1 MSENGWQTNG
11 GGQAVSRRSSGR
23 SVGSAPAA
31 AGDPRRQRV
40 PPHNLV
46 AEESLLGAMLLSRDA
61 IADALETVAAEHFY
75 RPSHRR
81 LFEAIHGLY
90 SAGDPAD
97 PVTVSE
103 AMERSDALNRSDA
116 LSSVGGLEGL
126 LELQLNTP
134 AISNASSYAR
144 IVQENFT
151 LRRLIETAGEIA
163 EMAYARPTDVAAAV
177 DQAENLVYQIAQGQ
191 VSDSAQHVD
200 ELINQALDHLERLYD
215 SPEDVTG
222 LATGYAELD
231 HLLTG
236 LQPSSLYVVGG
247 RPSMGKTAFALGA
260 AEHAAV
266 ETQRPVLVFSLEM
279 GAMEVMLR
287 VLSSRSRVNSSN
299 MRTGRLDMAD
309 WDKITRA
316 VERITEAPLWI
327 DDNPN
332 VTVMEIRARARRL
345 RSQLGDLGLVVV
357 DYLQL
362 MTGRHNADNRQ
373 VEVAEISRGLKILAR
388 ELKCPVLALSQLS
401 RSLEMRQNKRPQLS
415 DLRES
420 GAIEQ
425 DADVVMFIYR
435 DEMYNPENT
444 DTSGTAEI
452 IVAKNRNGPTATRTL
467 AFLPRFAKFANF
479 AADAP
484 V

>member
-1 MSENGWQTNG
+1 VAGV
-11 GGQAVSRRSSGR
+11 ASRSAAPAREFLETLDSPPPYLDLDELVERSS
-23 SVGSAPAA
+23 
-31 AGDPRRQRV
+31 
-40 PPHNLV
+40 L
-46 AEESLLGAMLLSRDA
+46 
-61 IADALETVAAEHFY
+61 
-75 RPSHRR
+75 
-81 LFEAIHGLY
+81 
-90 SAGDPAD
+90 
-97 PVTVSE
+97 
-103 AMERSDALNRSDA
+103 
-116 LSSVGGLEGL
+116 
-126 LELQLNTP
+126 
-134 AISNASSYAR
+134 
-144 IVQENFT
+144 
-151 LRRLIETAGEIA
+151 LIETAGEIA

-388 ELKCPVLALSQLS
+388 ELKCPVLALSQRS

-435 DEMYNPENT
+435 NEMYNPVNAL
-444 DTSGTAEI
+444 GKFL
-452 IVAKNRNGPTATRTL
+452 IVG
-467 AFLPRFAKFANF
+467 
-479 AADAP
+479 
-484 V
+484 